1 MKMIIKK
8 MLLHLKRKNENISL
22 PFNKPC
28 ESVFLMAFF
37 ENTIENSKQNK
48 MINKEKLLK
57 NKEDI

>member
-1 MKMIIKK
+1 
-8 MLLHLKRKNENISL
+8 MLLHLKRKTKNIYL
-22 PFNKPC
+22 PFKLC
-28 ESVFLMAFF
+28 EPAFLMAFF